1 MLQEQLQIVAAKRIN
16 GKAQSIPINTVHK
29 EEDFSL
35 NDMQFQQ
42 SKDQNIFIT
51 ILDADEVLID
61 VL

>member
-16 GKAQSIPINTVHK
+16 GKAQFIPINAVHK

-42 SKDQNIFIT
+42 GKDQNIFIT

>member
-42 SKDQNIFIT
+42 GKDQNIFIT